1 MKGLNSEDDGR
12 HMRVVV
18 LMPVFN
24 DWDAAAEV
32 VKRLRT
38 TLVDFSV
45 SILLIND
52 GSSLKPNWHPSTD
65 GSKLPVS
72 ILHLRRNIGHQ
83 RAIAVGLTWIYEH
96 IQGDAVLVMDAD
108 GEDTPEEALKLLL
121 AFQKGGGDRIIFAE
135 RYKRAEGLMFRILYR
150 FYRFL
155 HLLLT
160 GIPVRVGNFSVL
172 PFSNLSTLVILSE
185 LWNHYVAAVF
195 KSKLPFSAI
204 PTSRGVRLAGK
215 SKMNLVSLVTHGLS
229 AIAVFGETVTIRLLF
244 ASAAAAALFLALIA
258 IVVSIR
264 IGTNQ
269 AIPGWAT
276 NAGGILMLAL
286 LQVITV
292 GSILTF
298 SLLASR
304 QNLSFLP
311 LRDYSWFVSG
321 VEHLDVPT

>member
-1 MKGLNSEDDGR
+1 MLIMAVASDVR
-12 HMRVVV
+12 ASRAARCWASCSALACTAVACSSRS
-18 LMPVFN
+18 
-24 DWDAAAEV
+24 WRAAA
-32 VKRLRT
+32 
-38 TLVDFSV
+38 S
-45 SILLIND
+45 
-52 GSSLKPNWHPSTD
+52 
-65 GSKLPVS
+65 
-72 ILHLRRNIGHQ
+72 
-83 RAIAVGLTWIYEH
+83 
-96 IQGDAVLVMDAD
+96 
-108 GEDTPEEALKLLL
+108 L
-121 AFQKGGGDRIIFAE
+121 AFAAASAAL
-135 RYKRAEGLMFRILYR
+135 RAALSGASFR
-150 FYRFL
+150 
-155 HLLLT
+155 
-160 GIPVRVGNFSVL
+160 VN
-172 PFSNLSTLVILSE
+172 
-185 LWNHYVAAVF
+185 A
-195 KSKLPFSAI
+195 
-204 PTSRGVRLAGK
+204 
-215 SKMNLVSLVTHGLS
+215 

-244 ASAAAAALFLALIA
+244 ASAAAAALFLILIT